1 MAELLLILVL
11 SVVSPV
17 FLHLTR
23 LTSCLVVAAL
33 LAAAYVQRV
42 PRRFKPKL
50 ETYSLLFLLF
60 MVANATI
67 AVLCGNHWLDALD
80 ELVPIGEVF
89 ACFALTSRIRFD
101 ERKVLKWLRWILWF
115 ILARASWQ
123 LILIFLGNPII
134 PPIYGQVDR
143 SQVQVA
149 ISNFVYVRPI
159 DPVVGLFVAIAFILY
174 LFGVHRRLAIAVMGV
189 AGTVSLL
196 GLTRSEWIGSAACF
210 VMALAFSGRQK
221 LLRQVSL
228 AFLTIAIGLYAL
240 ILAVPGFGSFIE
252 NRLIDYTVQQ
262 IENPANE
269 LQELRILE
277 FSTAKEKFEQAP
289 FFGQGLGSNFGT
301 VVFNGENLEF
311 LQFHDYYLNLL
322 SETGLVGLL
331 MLIFL
336 VSRAAKL
343 AIRMYRACVWDL
355 QRAVV
360 LCGLGSLLWWGIFF
374 AFQPIYSSYH
384 VTVIV
389 GIFFGMALAFTVQP
403 KAGFLSNLTE
413 TQSSP
418 SDAS

>member
-1 MAELLLILVL
+1 MNMAELLLILAL

-23 LTSCLVVAAL
+23 LSSCLVVAAL
-33 LAAAYVQRV
+33 LAAAYLART
-42 PRRFKPKL
+42 PRQVKAKL

-60 MVANATI
+60 MTVNAIVAVI
-67 AVLCGNHWLDALD
+67 GGNHWLDALD

-89 ACFALTSRIRFD
+89 ACFVLTSRVRFD
-101 ERKVLKWLRWILWF
+101 QQKILKWLRWMLWF

-143 SQVQVA
+143 SQVEVA

-159 DPVVGLFVAIAFILY
+159 DPIVGLFVAIAFILY
-174 LFGVHRRLAIAVMGV
+174 LFGVHRKLAIAVMGV

-210 VMALAFSGRQK
+210 VMALVFSGRQK
-221 LLRQVSL
+221 LVRQAFL
-228 AFLTIAIGLYAL
+228 AVLTIAVGLCAL
-240 ILAVPGFGSFIE
+240 ILAVPGFGPFVE

-289 FFGQGLGSNFGT
+289 LFGQGLGSNFGT

-322 SETGLVGLL
+322 TEAGLIGFIALL
-331 MLIFL
+331 LL

-343 AIRMYRACVWDL
+343 AVRMYRASYCDL

-389 GIFFGMALAFTVQP
+389 GIFFGMALAFTCKLRSSRPPNAV
-403 KAGFLSNLTE
+403 ATE
-413 TQSSP
+413 
-418 SDAS
+418 A